1 MTQQNIPDS
10 ITGAIPEGY
19 MQNARGHL
27 VPRANV
33 REQDLLRDE
42 AARSLASHAGVL
54 NQALADFKKKAL
66 KEIADVVTI
75 AGEKYG
81 VDLGGNKGNVSLS
94 TYDGRYKVQRAV
106 ADRIQFTEEIEAAK
120 ALIHACIA
128 RWSEGANDNIR
139 AIVDRAFRTDTK
151 GQLKT
156 AAVLDLMRLEIK
168 DAQWTQAM
176 EAIRDSIHTTGTAI
190 YVRVYER
197 IGDSDQY
204 KAIPLDLAA
213 V

>member
-1 MTQQNIPDS
+1 MTEQNIPE
-10 ITGAIPEGY
+10 TIPEGY
-19 MQNARGHL
+19 MKNALGHL

-42 AARSLASHAGVL
+42 IAKKVATRAICLHQEL
-54 NQALADFKKKAL
+54 TQFKKETL
-66 KEIADVVTI
+66 GEVADLVKI
-75 AGEKYG
+75 AGERYD
-81 VDLGGNKGNVSLS
+81 VTLGGKKGNVSIS
-94 TYDGRYKVQRAV
+94 SYDGKYKVQRSV

-120 ALIHACIA
+120 SLINQCIA
-128 RWSEGANDNIR
+128 RWSEGANDKIR
-139 AIVDRAFRTDTK
+139 AIVDRAFNKDTK
-151 GQLKT
+151 GQIKT
-156 AAVLDLMRLEIK
+156 AAVLDLMRLDID
-168 DAQWTQAM
+168 DAEWKRAM
-176 EAIRDSIHTTGTAI
+176 EAIRDSIQSTGTAT

>member
-1 MTQQNIPDS
+1 MTTQNILE
-10 ITGAIPEGY
+10 TIPEGY
-19 MQNARGHL
+19 LKNAAGHL

-42 AARSLASHAGVL
+42 VARNLASLGAIL
-54 NQALADFKKKAL
+54 NQQLAAYKKQALADV
-66 KEIADVVTI
+66 ADVVRI
-75 AGEKYG
+75 AAEKYG
-81 VDLGGNKGNVSLS
+81 VDLGGKKGNVTLTSF
-94 TYDGRYKVQRAV
+94 DGRYKVQRSV
-106 ADRIQFTEEIEAAK
+106 AELIQFTEEIEAAK
-120 ALIHACIA
+120 ALINACIA

-139 AIVDRAFRTDTK
+139 VIVDRAFRTDTK

-156 AAVLDLMRLEIK
+156 SAIMELMRLDIE
-168 DAQWTQAM
+168 DEQWKLAM
-176 EAIRDSIHTTGTAI
+176 EAIRDSIQTNGTATYI
-190 YVRVYER
+190 RLYER

>member
-1 MTQQNIPDS
+1 MTQQNIPE
-10 ITGAIPEGY
+10 TIPEGY
-19 MQNARGHL
+19 MKNALGHL

-42 AARSLASHAGVL
+42 IAKKVAGRAIRLFQELAEFKRDTLGE
-54 NQALADFKKKAL
+54 LADLVK
-66 KEIADVVTI
+66 I
-75 AGEKYG
+75 AGERYD
-81 VDLGGNKGNVSLS
+81 VTLGGKKGNVSIS
-94 TYDGRYKVQRAV
+94 SYDGKYKVQRSV

-120 ALIHACIA
+120 ALINQCIA

-139 AIVDRAFRTDTK
+139 AIVDRAFSKDTK

-156 AAVLDLMRLEIK
+156 AAVLDLMRLDID
-168 DAQWTQAM
+168 DAEWKRAM
-176 EAIRDSIHTTGTAI
+176 DAIRDSIQTTGTAI

>member
-1 MTQQNIPDS
+1 MSEKTPD
-10 ITGAIPEGY
+10 GY
-19 MQNARGHL
+19 MKNALGHL

-33 REQDLLRDE
+33 REQDLMRDE
-42 AARSLASHAGVL
+42 VARNLASQASAL
-54 NQALADFKKKAL
+54 NQALSDFKKKAL
-66 KEIADVVTI
+66 GDMADLIKI
-75 AGEKYG
+75 AGERYE
-81 VDLGGNKGNVSLS
+81 VTLGGKKGNVSIS
-94 TYDGRYKVQRAV
+94 SYDGKYKVQRSV

-120 ALIHACIA
+120 ALINQCIA

-139 AIVDRAFRTDTK
+139 AIVDRAFSKDTK
-151 GQLKT
+151 GQIKT
-156 AAVLDLMRLEIK
+156 SAVLDLMRLEID
-168 DAQWTQAM
+168 DAEWKRAM
-176 EAIRDSIHTTGTAI
+176 EAIRDSIQTTGTAI

>member
-1 MTQQNIPDS
+1 MTMSEKTPD
-10 ITGAIPEGY
+10 GY
-19 MQNARGHL
+19 MKNALGHL

-33 REQDLLRDE
+33 REQDLMRDE
-42 AARSLASHAGVL
+42 VARNLATQASAL
-54 NQALADFKKKAL
+54 NQALSEFKKKAL
-66 KEIADVVTI
+66 GDMADLIKI
-75 AGEKYG
+75 AGERYE
-81 VDLGGNKGNVSLS
+81 VTLGGKKGNVSIS
-94 TYDGRYKVQRAV
+94 SYDGKYKVQRSV

-120 ALIHACIA
+120 ALINQCIA

-139 AIVDRAFRTDTK
+139 AIVDRAFSKDTK
-151 GQLKT
+151 GQIKT
-156 AAVLDLMRLEIK
+156 SAVLDLMRLEID
-168 DAQWTQAM
+168 DAEWKRAM
-176 EAIRDSIHTTGTAI
+176 EAIRDSIQTTGTAI

>member
-1 MTQQNIPDS
+1 MSEKTPD
-10 ITGAIPEGY
+10 GY
-19 MQNARGHL
+19 MKNALGHL

-33 REQDLLRDE
+33 REQDLMRDE
-42 AARSLASHAGVL
+42 VARNLATQASAL
-54 NQALADFKKKAL
+54 NQALSEYKKKAL
-66 KEIADVVTI
+66 GDMADLIKI
-75 AGEKYG
+75 AGERYE
-81 VDLGGNKGNVSLS
+81 VTLGGKKGNVSIS
-94 TYDGRYKVQRAV
+94 SYDGKYKVQRSV

-120 ALIHACIA
+120 ALINQCIA

-139 AIVDRAFRTDTK
+139 AIVDRAFSKDTK
-151 GQLKT
+151 GQIKT
-156 AAVLDLMRLEIK
+156 SAVLDLMRLEID
-168 DAQWTQAM
+168 DAEWKRAM
-176 EAIRDSIHTTGTAI
+176 EAIRDSIQTTGTAI